1 MPRSHR
7 LRSRAGAAA
16 ALVAAMVLAPT
27 AALAAEAPATPAA
40 PAAQAPVDV
49 VEVAPTDTATTVPTP
64 TEPAETGTGTSV
76 VVGDRPA
83 ATPAPAST
91 PTPSATPAPAATPAP
106 SATPAPAS
114 SAPAPSSV
122 VVVPGEPSE
131 PELYAMSSITSPGDN
146 VLFFADYFTPGD
158 AVRVDVDGPV
168 VTDSTE
174 FLVHPGD
181 DRFVFD
187 TEGSTY
193 FDMDIPATLALGTI
207 VVTVSD
213 QSGLSRSIDMTVR
226 EPIAAPT
233 MTAPTGA
240 TAGVVSLTGRDAV
253 PGSIAS
259 VVLADGGAVDEFDDG
274 AVAFGGAVVE
284 PLMADDGSSITRSA
298 AADSDDWS
306 EFPYDTEPVV
316 FDPDMMFVVATVPV
330 AADGTFTA
338 EFVVPAG
345 EYVTFAQL
353 LVVENDE
360 DFGLSPAS
368 DLVRFAVAEAVAT
381 PTPGATTP
389 PVVVPAGNTTVVAGG
404 ADERRARG
412 TLAYTGADQG
422 VWIAGAAA
430 LLALGTALVAA
441 PRLRRRFGR

>member
-27 AALAAEAPATPAA
+27 AALAAQAPATPAA
-40 PAAQAPVDV
+40 PAAQAPFDV
-49 VEVAPTDTATTVPTP
+49 VEVAPTDTSTIAPTP
-64 TEPAETGTGTSV
+64 VETAETAEPAETGTGTGTSV

-83 ATPAPAST
+83 S
-91 PTPSATPAPAATPAP
+91 TPAPAATPAP
-106 SATPAPAS
+106 SATPAPAP

-131 PELYAMSSITSPGDN
+131 PDLYTLSSITSPGEN
-146 VLFFADYFTPGD
+146 VMFFADYFTPGD
-158 AVRVDVDGPV
+158 AVKVDVDGPV

-174 FLVHPGD
+174 FFVHPGD
-181 DRFVFD
+181 GDFVFD

-193 FDMDIPATLALGTI
+193 FDMDIPATLALGTF
-207 VVTVSD
+207 VLTVSD

-233 MTAPTGA
+233 ITAPTDA
-240 TAGVVSLTGRDAV
+240 TAGVVSLTGSDAV

-259 VVLADGGAVDEFDDG
+259 VVLADGGVVDEFDDG
-274 AVAFGGAVVE
+274 AVAVGGAVVE
-284 PLMADDGSSITRSA
+284 PLMAENESSITRSA

-306 EFPYDTEPVV
+306 EFPYDTEPVTY
-316 FDPDMMFVVATVPV
+316 DPDTMFVVATVPV

-353 LVVENDE
+353 LVVVNDE
-360 DFGLSPAS
+360 DFVFSPES
-368 DLVRFAVAEAVAT
+368 DLIRFAVAEAVAT

-404 ADERRARG
+404 ADERRVRG
-412 TLAYTGADQG
+412 ALAYTGADQG